1 MWPESGYNG
10 RGSILFV
17 MERFWL
23 HRYAVLLAVCTLFL
37 VVAGASVTSK
47 EAGLSVPDW
56 PLSYGQVMPQM
67 TGGVFFEHGHRMVA
81 TTVGFLTIILAVWL
95 ARVETRPWMKRL
107 GFIALGAVIFQGL
120 LGGLTVKLLLP
131 PAVSI
136 SHACLA
142 QCFFSLTVAIAL
154 FTSKSWMDGSEAV
167 EDHGWPSLRSMA
179 MITPV
184 FVLIQIA
191 LGAAFRHRAIGVLPH
206 VLFAMVVTLVVLFL
220 STFVLHQFPEH
231 PALSTAAKALLGIA
245 FLQVMLGV
253 VAYYMRLQAAEQPLG
268 MVLSTVAHVAT
279 GGLTLAASVVLS
291 IQILRNVRAHGT
303 LHARQAVTS

>member
-1 MWPESGYNG
+1 
-10 RGSILFV
+10 

-56 PLSYGQVMPQM
+56 PLSYGQVMPRM

-81 TTVGFLTIILAVWL
+81 TTVGFMTIILAVWM
-95 ARVETRPWMKRL
+95 ARVETRKWMKTL
-107 GFIALGAVIFQGL
+107 GWVALGAVIVQGG
-120 LGGLTVKLLLP
+120 LGGMTVKLLLP
-131 PAVSI
+131 PAVSV

-142 QCFFSLTVAIAL
+142 QLFFSLTVAIAL
-154 FTSKSWMDGSEAV
+154 FTSKSWLEGAEPVA
-167 EDHGWPSLRSMA
+167 DHGWPSLRSLA
-179 MITPV
+179 IVTPI

-206 VLFAMVVTLVVLFL
+206 VLFAMVVTLVVLFTA
-220 STFVLHQFPEH
+220 TFVLHQFPEH
-231 PALSTAAKALLGIA
+231 KALSASAKAVLGIT

-253 VAYYMRLQAAEQPLG
+253 AAYYTRLQAAENPLA
-268 MVLSTVAHVAT
+268 MVLTTVAHVAI
-279 GGLTLAASVVLS
+279 GGLTLASSVVLA
-291 IQILRNVRAHGT
+291 IEIRRNV
-303 LHARQAVTS
+303 HAQSYAQQAVAS

>member
-1 MWPESGYNG
+1 
-10 RGSILFV
+10 

-23 HRYAVLLAVCTLFL
+23 HRYAVALAVCTLFL

-81 TTVGFLTIILAVWL
+81 TTVGFMTIILAIWL
-95 ARVETRPWMKRL
+95 VRVETRRWMKYL
-107 GFIALGAVIFQGL
+107 GFVALGAVIVQGL

-154 FTSKSWMDGSEAV
+154 FTSKSWQQGPEMV
-167 EDHGWPSLRSMA
+167 EDHGWPSLRTLAILTPA
-179 MITPV
+179 M
-184 FVLIQIA
+184 VLVQIA
-191 LGAAFRHRAIGVLPH
+191 LGAAFRHRAIGVLAH
-206 VLFAMVVTLVVLFL
+206 VLFSMVVTLVVLFTA
-220 STFVLHQFPEH
+220 TFVMHQFPEH
-231 PALSTAAKALLGIA
+231 KALNAAAKAALGVT

-253 VAYYMRLQAAEQPLG
+253 AAYYTRLQASESPLA
-268 MVLSTVAHVAT
+268 MVLTTVSHVAT
-279 GGLTLAASVVLS
+279 GGLTMAASVILS

-303 LHARQAVTS
+303 LQTHQAVTS

>member
-1 MWPESGYNG
+1 
-10 RGSILFV
+10 

-81 TTVGFLTIILAVWL
+81 TAVGFMTIILAIWL
-95 ARVETRPWMKRL
+95 TVVETRPWMKKL
-107 GFIALGAVIFQGL
+107 GLAALGAVIIQGL
-120 LGGLTVKLLLP
+120 LGGLTVKLMLP

-142 QCFFSLTVAIAL
+142 QLFFSTTVAIAL
-154 FTSKSWMDGSEAV
+154 FTSKSWLQGPDMV
-167 EDHGWPSLRSMA
+167 EDHGWPSLRSLA
-179 MITPV
+179 IATPV
-184 FVLIQIA
+184 MVLAQIA

-206 VLFAMVVTLVVLFL
+206 VLFSVVVTLAVLFTA
-220 STFVLHQFPEH
+220 TFVMHQFPEH
-231 PALSTAAKALLGIA
+231 RALSTAAKALLGVT

-253 VAYYMRLQAAEQPLG
+253 GAYYTRLQAAEQPLA
-268 MVLSTVAHVAT
+268 MVLTTVAHVAT
-279 GGLTLAASVVLS
+279 GGLTLAASVTLA

-303 LHARQAVTS
+303 LETRQAVTS